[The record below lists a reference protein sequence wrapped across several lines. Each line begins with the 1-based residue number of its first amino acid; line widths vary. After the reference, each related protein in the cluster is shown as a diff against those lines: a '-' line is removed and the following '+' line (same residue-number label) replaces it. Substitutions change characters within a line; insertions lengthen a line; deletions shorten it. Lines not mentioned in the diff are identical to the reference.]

1 VRLPA
6 PASVVEGERPASGR
20 DALGSANDGM
30 DEADA
35 TADHVSISGA
45 YCSAGILNVQA
56 MAAQASMP
64 IRLGGRAT
72 RGACRA
78 RGMPT
83 GLECAPATAPLVPRG
98 CTSTGRAQRQL
109 FSRNLRTE
117 RCPHGVKDGPDGD
130 ETRLPVNLE
139 QRTLSREPSWSVS
152 CLSDGHSM
160 TLSARAKESWK

>member
-45 YCSAGILNVQA
+45 YCSARILNVQA

-78 RGMPT
+78 RGCQQ
-83 GLECAPATAPLVPRG
+83 G
-98 CTSTGRAQRQL
+98 
-109 FSRNLRTE
+109 
-117 RCPHGVKDGPDGD
+117 
-130 ETRLPVNLE
+130 
-139 QRTLSREPSWSVS
+139 W
-152 CLSDGHSM
+152 
-160 TLSARAKESWK
+160 SARRRPLPGAYLHIARQRSSSG